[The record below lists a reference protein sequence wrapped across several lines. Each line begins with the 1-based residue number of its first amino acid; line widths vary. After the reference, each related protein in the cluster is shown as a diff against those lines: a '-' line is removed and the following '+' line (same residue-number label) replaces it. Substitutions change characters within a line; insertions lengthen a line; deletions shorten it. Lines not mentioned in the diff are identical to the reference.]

1 MRELVSE
8 EIYENGDIRITQVL
22 YNNSNEYT
30 YIVTLD
36 DFSQL
41 ILRHSSFENLK
52 ELMVAFNDQ
61 ENQLDNILQAEF
73 DWEIQEGEYG

>member
-8 EIYENGDIRITQVL
+8 EIFENGDIRVTRVL
-22 YNNSNEYT
+22 YDNNNEYT

-41 ILRHSSFENLK
+41 ILRHNSFENLK
-52 ELMVAFNDQ
+52 ELMVAFSDQ
-61 ENQLDNILQAEF
+61 DSLPENILQAEF